1 MTTEHDGAEH
11 AALGAAKRIVVKVGS
26 SSLTKPG
33 SHGATGLDVER
44 IAFLADVVAE
54 TVAGGREVVLVSSGA
69 IAAGLEPLALR
80 RRPRDLATQQ
90 AAASVGQLLLA
101 EAYASAFARHG
112 LRVGQ
117 VLLTADDLQRRTHH
131 RNAQRNL
138 DRLLGLGVIPIVN
151 ENDAVATDE
160 IRFGD
165 NDRLAA
171 LTAHLVSAQGLV
183 LLSDVDGVY
192 DANPAKGP
200 ANLIPVIRDVRD
212 LSQIDTSGAASAG
225 VGTGGMATKLNSAR
239 IASGAGTS
247 VIITSTAL
255 ARQAIAGHRVG
266 TFVPAMGKRPP
277 LKLFWLRW
285 ASEPRGQI
293 MLDAGAVR
301 AVAVRR
307 SSLLP
312 AGIIDVRGN
321 FDAGDAV
328 ELIAADGA
336 PIARGL
342 VQYPSRAVGAMMG
355 KQTQELDVDNRR
367 EVMHRDD
374 IAVL

>member
-1 MTTEHDGAEH
+1 MTSSPH
-11 AALGAAKRIVVKVGS
+11 AALGEAKRVVIKVGS
-26 SSLTKPG
+26 TSLTKPG
-33 SHGATGLDVER
+33 NRGATGLDTDR
-44 IAFLADVVAE
+44 IAFLAEVIAAAVKSD
-54 TVAGGREVVLVSSGA
+54 REVVLVSSGA

-101 EAYASAFARHG
+101 EAYAAAFAQHG

-138 DRLLGLGVIPIVN
+138 DRLLGLGVVPIVN

-171 LTAHLVSAQGLV
+171 LTAHLVSAQGLI

-192 DANPAKGP
+192 DANPMKGP
-200 ANLIPVIRDVRD
+200 ANLIPVISDEHGLAEV
-212 LSQIDTSGAASAG
+212 DTSGPVIGG
-225 VGTGGMATKLNSAR
+225 VGTGGMKTKLDSAR

-247 VIITSTAL
+247 VIITSTELAREAL
-255 ARQAIAGHRVG
+255 AGEPVG
-266 TFVPAMGKRPP
+266 TFVPSRGKRPP

-293 MLDAGAVR
+293 MLDDGAVR
-301 AVAVRR
+301 AVAGRR
-307 SSLLP
+307 KSLLP
-312 AGIIDVRGN
+312 AGITAVTGT
-321 FDAGDAV
+321 FEEGDAV
-328 ELIAADGA
+328 ELVASDGTA
-336 PIARGL
+336 VARGL
-342 VQYPSRAVGAMMG
+342 VTYPSRAIPKMMG
-355 KQTQELDVDNRR
+355 KQTQELDAEHRR
-367 EVMHRDD
+367 EIMHRDD

>member
-1 MTTEHDGAEH
+1 MTSSSH
-11 AALGAAKRIVVKVGS
+11 AALGEAKRVVIKVGS
-26 SSLTKPG
+26 TSLTKPG
-33 SHGATGLDVER
+33 DKGATGLDTDR
-44 IAFLADVVAE
+44 IAFLAEVISAAVK
-54 TVAGGREVVLVSSGA
+54 TGREIVLVSSGA
-69 IAAGLEPLALR
+69 IAAGLEPLALN

-101 EAYASAFARHG
+101 EAYASAFAGHG

-138 DRLLGLGVIPIVN
+138 DRLLGLGVVPIVN

-171 LTAHLVSAQGLV
+171 LTAHLVSAQGMI

-192 DANPAKGP
+192 DANPMKGP
-200 ANLIPVIRDVRD
+200 ANLIPVINDERG
-212 LSQIDTSGAASAG
+212 LAAIDTTGPVIG
-225 VGTGGMATKLNSAR
+225 GIGTGGMTTKLDSAR

-247 VIITSTAL
+247 VIITSTELAREAL
-255 ARQAIAGHRVG
+255 AGETVG
-266 TFVPAMGKRPP
+266 TFVPSRGKRPP

-293 MLDAGAVR
+293 LLDDGAVR
-301 AVAVRR
+301 AVATRR
-307 SSLLP
+307 KSLLP
-312 AGIIDVRGN
+312 AGITGLTGTFDV
-321 FDAGDAV
+321 GDAV
-328 ELIAADGA
+328 ELVAADGT
-336 PIARGL
+336 PVARGL
-342 VQYPSRAVGAMMG
+342 VQYSSKILPRMMG
-355 KQTQELDVDNRR
+355 KQTQDLEADQRR
-367 EVMHRDD
+367 EVMHRDE

>member
-1 MTTEHDGAEH
+1 MASSPH
-11 AALGAAKRIVVKVGS
+11 AALGEARRVVVKVGS
-26 SSLTKPG
+26 TSLTKPG
-33 SHGATGLDVER
+33 DRGATGLDTDR
-44 IAFLADVVAE
+44 IAFLAEVIGDAVRD
-54 TVAGGREVVLVSSGA
+54 GREVVLVSSGA

-101 EAYASAFARHG
+101 EAYAAAFARHG

-138 DRLLGLGVIPIVN
+138 DRLLGLGVVPIVN

-171 LTAHLVSAQGLV
+171 LTAHLVSAQGMV

-192 DANPAKGP
+192 DANPMKGP
-200 ANLIPVIRDVRD
+200 ANLIPVISDEHG
-212 LSQIDTSGAASAG
+212 LMEIDTSGPVIGG
-225 VGTGGMATKLNSAR
+225 VGTGGMKTKLDSAR

-247 VIITSTAL
+247 VIITSTEQAREAL
-255 ARQAIAGHRVG
+255 AGEPVG
-266 TFVPAMGKRPP
+266 TFVPSRGRRPP

-293 MLDAGAVR
+293 TLDEGAAR
-301 AVAVRR
+301 AVVTGRK
-307 SSLLP
+307 SLLP
-312 AGIIDVRGN
+312 AGITAVTGTFEI
-321 FDAGDAV
+321 GDAV
-328 ELIAADGA
+328 ELVAADGTA
-336 PIARGL
+336 LARGL
-342 VQYPSRAVGAMMG
+342 VSYSSRVLPRMMG
-355 KQTQELDVDNRR
+355 KQTQDLDADHRR
-367 EVMHRDD
+367 AIMHRDD